1 MEFNEKKLKKLLQ
14 DQCEEYQGYLGVLGE
29 NFISNMKLLAESVSG
44 VQKQLVALRDMV
56 ARNTEDIEAIRISQ
70 EVTQTDVESIKHVI
84 KKRVDIDEFT
94 ALEKRVAVL
103 ERRR

>member
-1 MEFNEKKLKKLLQ
+1 LKKLLQ